1 MVMIES
7 DKVSSLMSSKDKA
20 LFLLRVALSKKAM
33 EPVLVRLIGLTS
45 ITDYFLLVSAN
56 SAKHAQ
62 AIAESVLEDAKRHKI
77 DRLSAEGVQQG
88 NWALLDY
95 GDVIVH
101 VFRKPIREFYDLEGL
116 WAEAPRESFP
126 DDIQKEI
133 ALAAEAEEEEMDE
146 DF

>member
-1 MVMIES
+1 MSNS
-7 DKVSSLMSSKDKA
+7 DKTSPLMSSKAKA
-20 LFLLRVALSKKAM
+20 FLLLRSALSKKAM

-45 ITDYFLLVSAN
+45 ITDYFLLVSGT
-56 SAKHAQ
+56 SAKQVQ
-62 AIAESVLEDAKRHKI
+62 AIAEGVLEDAKRNKI
-77 DRLSAEGVQQG
+77 DRLSAEGISQG

-101 VFRKPIREFYDLEGL
+101 IFRKPIREFYDLEGL

-126 DDIQKEI
+126 TDIQEEI
-133 ALAAEAEEEEMDE
+133 DLAAEREEEEIYE

>member
-1 MVMIES
+1 MADN
-7 DKVSSLMSSKDKA
+7 DKDSSLISSKDKA
-20 LFLLRVALSKKAM
+20 FFLLRAALTKKAM

-45 ITDYFLLVSAN
+45 ITDYFLVLSAN

-62 AIAESVLEDAKRHKI
+62 AIAEAVMEDAKKNNI
-77 DRLSAEGVQQG
+77 DRMSAEGVTQG

-116 WAEAPRESFP
+116 WAEAPRESLP
-126 DDIQKEI
+126 ADIQKEI
-133 ALAAEAEEEEMDE
+133 ELGAETE
-146 DF
+146 DDDYEL

>member
-1 MVMIES
+1 MSNS
-7 DKVSSLMSSKDKA
+7 DKTSPLMSSKEKA
-20 LFLLRVALSKKAM
+20 FLLLRSALSKKAM

-45 ITDYFLLVSAN
+45 ITDYFLLVSGT
-56 SAKHAQ
+56 SAKQVQ
-62 AIAESVLEDAKRHKI
+62 AIAEGVLEDAKRNKI
-77 DRLSAEGVQQG
+77 DRLSAEGVSQG

-101 VFRKPIREFYDLEGL
+101 IFRKPIREFYDLEGL

-126 DDIQKEI
+126 ADIRKEI
-133 ALAAEAEEEEMDE
+133 DLAAEREEEEIYE

>member
-1 MVMIES
+1 MSES
-7 DKVSSLMSSKDKA
+7 DKASSLMSSKDKA
-20 LFLLRVALSKKAM
+20 FSLLRVALSKKAM

-62 AIAESVLEDAKRHKI
+62 AIAEAVLEDAKKRKI
-77 DRLSAEGVQQG
+77 DRLSAEGVHQG

-116 WAEAPRESFP
+116 WAEAPRETFP
-126 DDIQKEI
+126 DDIQKDI
-133 ALAAEAEEEEMDE
+133 ALAAEAEEEEME
-146 DF
+146 DDF

>member
-1 MVMIES
+1 MSES

-20 LFLLRVALSKKAM
+20 FSLLRVALSKKAM

-62 AIAESVLEDAKRHKI
+62 AIAEAVLEDAKKRKI
-77 DRLSAEGVQQG
+77 DRLSAEGVHQG

-126 DDIQKEI
+126 DDIQKDI
-133 ALAAEAEEEEMDE
+133 ALAAEAEEEEMEE

>member
-1 MVMIES
+1 MSEP

-20 LFLLRVALSKKAM
+20 FLLLRVALSKKAV

-62 AIAESVLEDAKRHKI
+62 AIAEAVLEDAKRHKI
-77 DRLSAEGVQQG
+77 DRLSAEGVHQG

-101 VFRKPIREFYDLEGL
+101 IFRKPIREFYDLEGL
-116 WAEAPRESFP
+116 WAEAPRERFP

-133 ALAAEAEEEEMDE
+133 DLAAEGEEEMEE

>member
-1 MVMIES
+1 MTEP
-7 DKVSSLMSSKDKA
+7 DKASSLMSSKDKA
-20 LFLLRVALSKKAM
+20 FFLLRVALSKKAV

-56 SAKHAQ
+56 SAKQVQ
-62 AIAESVLEDAKRHKI
+62 AIAEAVLEDAKKHKI
-77 DRLSAEGVQQG
+77 DRLSAEGVHQG

-133 ALAAEAEEEEMDE
+133 DLAAEGEEDDE

>member
-1 MVMIES
+1 MSES

-20 LFLLRVALSKKAM
+20 LLLLRVALSKKAV

-45 ITDYFLLVSAN
+45 ITDYFLLVSGN
-56 SAKHAQ
+56 SAKHVQ
-62 AIAESVLEDAKRHKI
+62 AIAEAVLEDAKKHKI
-77 DRLSAEGVQQG
+77 DRLSAEGVHQG

-116 WAEAPRESFP
+116 WAEAPRERFP
-126 DDIQKEI
+126 DDIQKDI
-133 ALAAEAEEEEMDE
+133 DLAAEGEEEMDE

>member
-1 MVMIES
+1 MIES
-7 DKVSSLMSSKDKA
+7 DSVSSLMSSKDKA
-20 LFLLRVALSKKAM
+20 FFLLRVALSKKAM

-45 ITDYFLLVSAN
+45 ITDYFLLVSGN
-56 SAKHAQ
+56 SAKQVQ
-62 AIAESVLEDAKRHKI
+62 AIAEAVLEDAKKHKI
-77 DRLSAEGVQQG
+77 DRLSAEGVHQG

-101 VFRKPIREFYDLEGL
+101 IFRKPIREFYDLEGL
-116 WAEAPRESFP
+116 WAEAPREQFP

-133 ALAAEAEEEEMDE
+133 DLAAEAEDEMDE

>member
-1 MVMIES
+1 MSES

-20 LFLLRVALSKKAM
+20 FLLLRLALSKKAT

-62 AIAESVLEDAKRHKI
+62 AIAEAVLEDAKRHKI
-77 DRLSAEGVQQG
+77 DRLSAEGVHQG

-101 VFRKPIREFYDLEGL
+101 IFRKPIREFYDLEGL

-133 ALAAEAEEEEMDE
+133 DLAAEGEEDEEE